1 MFQVIRFSIKKKR
14 KNKLIEKLKN
24 DIQEMSS
31 KMELLQKR
39 QRVAKISKVPAITK
53 QLQSIKKKKPK
64 GKKPKGK
71 KTQG

>member
-1 MFQVIRFSIKKKR
+1 
-14 KNKLIEKLKN
+14 
-24 DIQEMSS
+24 MSS